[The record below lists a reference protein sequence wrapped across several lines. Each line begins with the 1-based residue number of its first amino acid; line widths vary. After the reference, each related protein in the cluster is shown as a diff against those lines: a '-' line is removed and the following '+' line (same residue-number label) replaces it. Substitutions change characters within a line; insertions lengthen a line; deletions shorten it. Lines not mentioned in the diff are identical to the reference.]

1 MTTTSPTQQAVEA
14 YHRARFRADIPAAAE
29 QLAPG
34 FSFRSPFIE
43 SDSPT
48 GHLAGIEQLVQI
60 IDHIDMISA
69 LYSDTDAVLIYD
81 LHTNSPVGI
90 QRTAEHFRLD
100 DGSITA
106 ITLIF
111 DSAPWQ
117 AIMAAPD
124 QAAIIRN
131 SAKA

>member
-1 MTTTSPTQQAVEA
+1 MPTIAPTQQAVEA
-14 YHRARFRADIPAAAE
+14 YHSARFRGDIPAAAE
-29 QLAPG
+29 QLAPE

-60 IDHIDMISA
+60 IDRIDMIST
-69 LYSDTDAVLIYD
+69 LYGDSDAVLIYD

-90 QRTAEHFRLD
+90 QRTAEHFRLH
-100 DGSITA
+100 DGRIIA

-124 QAAIIRN
+124 QAAIIRS
-131 SAKA
+131 SARA